1 MSEYL
6 KLAKKKKK
14 TLNKLTA
21 GEMELPMKDFIYCL
35 YSKCTP
41 NLYGS
46 RFAKRIIKES
56 KGFLQQT
63 SQSLD
68 NGDFTFYDSKSGKH
82 KYGEIKISY
91 KGING
96 KYRITNIRDHQKL
109 DYFILC
115 FVDTEKNFQPKY
127 FVVPKEHV
135 TNGTFFK
142 LSAMNGTFIANVNNE
157 IVPKSMTI
165 PQEDME
171 WYFNQKN
178 IIKGNNFS
186 NLKSFINSK
195 FK

>member
-1 MSEYL
+1 M
-6 KLAKKKKK
+6 
-14 TLNKLTA
+14 
-21 GEMELPMKDFIYCL
+21 
-35 YSKCTP
+35 
-41 NLYGS
+41 
-46 RFAKRIIKES
+46 
-56 KGFLQQT
+56 
-63 SQSLD
+63 
-68 NGDFTFYDSKSGKH
+68 
-82 KYGEIKISY
+82 
-91 KGING
+91 
-96 KYRITNIRDHQKL
+96 
-109 DYFILC
+109 
-115 FVDTEKNFQPKY
+115 
-127 FVVPKEHV
+127 VPKEHV